1 MANVTE
7 CTGLE
12 FKLEYW
18 ISNIAICSL
27 VTPFFVYILLA
38 LVYHEIRV
46 EKPRQI
52 GFLQLSIEERYSV
65 LSKYTCI
72 FVVIASLLLFV
83 SLVGKWSVEG
93 IAIFNGSNLTGA
105 AETVC
110 VVFDPI
116 TNVAVTGGNGL
127 VYLFLWLR
135 QRVIYVHPS
144 LKVLNNKCVSAFS
157 FVVLILWIL
166 FWISLLIAYFMK
178 VHYHLNRK
186 SGCIIDNDS
195 VQPYSKM
202 VFTWTAVSILMQ
214 ISLLSL
220 FIYPILKQAQWRD
233 QQITFILMRRVKKAV
248 VFSSICLGTDIVTI
262 VVYSFFATDCFANSA
277 LWVYS
282 INLLINLLLTIGCFD
297 HWKKLLWPWNVK
309 CCEVVRAKSDSDT
322 TTRAASFSAS
332 QNQSQLTTIA

>member
-1 MANVTE
+1 MANITE

-27 VTPFFVYILLA
+27 VTLIFVYILLA

-52 GFLQLSIEERYSV
+52 GFSQLSIEKRYRV

-72 FVVIASLLLFV
+72 LIAIAALLLYV
-83 SLVGKWSVEG
+83 SLVSKWLAEG
-93 IAIFNGSNLTGA
+93 TTIFNGSNLTAA

-110 VVFDPI
+110 VVFNPI

-157 FVVLILWIL
+157 FVVLILLIL
-166 FWISLLIAYFMK
+166 FWISLLIAYFVM
-178 VHYHLNRK
+178 VHYHLDRK

-220 FIYPILKQAQWRD
+220 FIYPILKQARWRD
-233 QQITFILMRRVKKAV
+233 HQINSILMKRVKKAV
-248 VFSSICLGTDIVTI
+248 VFSIICLGTDIVTI
-262 VVYSFFATDCFANSA
+262 VVYTFFATDCFANSA
-277 LWVYS
+277 IWVYS
-282 INLLINLLLTIGCFD
+282 INLLINHLITIGCFD
-297 HWKKLLWPWNVK
+297 HWKKLLWPWNVN
-309 CCEVVRAKSDSDT
+309 CCGVVRSESDFDKT
-322 TTRAASFSAS
+322 IPAASFSAS
-332 QNQSQLTTIA
+332 QNQSQLTTIT